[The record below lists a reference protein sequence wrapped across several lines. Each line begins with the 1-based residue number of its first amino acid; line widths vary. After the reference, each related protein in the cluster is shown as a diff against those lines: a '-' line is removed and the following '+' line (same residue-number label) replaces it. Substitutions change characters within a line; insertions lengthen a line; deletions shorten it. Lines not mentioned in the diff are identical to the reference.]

1 MMFHSRILQESAT
14 EIVADLCT
22 ITNDEEATSRQIT
35 LQSTFEKGFNGE
47 EIEGAPK
54 LAELIAKKVDGQD
67 LVSATLLLYDLKNIW
82 QTDDKAKQQHQQQ
95 RTQHQKSKA
104 GKEEVDKNRY
114 EYVQRYSDDTL
125 LAEGI
130 IVDKKP
136 RFAVIRAGIG
146 DVTLEKEIPLND
158 EKKTVLRPQDLES
171 YINKPYVFK
180 SEKEFYDYVD
190 RAKGEDLDSLYSRV
204 KTIWQEPTVMSQTGT
219 LR

>member
-35 LQSTFEKGFNGE
+35 LQSTYEKGFNGE

-158 EKKTVLRPQDLES
+158 EKKTVLRP
-171 YINKPYVFK
+171 
-180 SEKEFYDYVD
+180 
-190 RAKGEDLDSLYSRV
+190 
-204 KTIWQEPTVMSQTGT
+204 
-219 LR
+219 